1 MTFMDRKELA
11 SHGFNFGLLWLRK
24 EELDLIFNNEDV
36 FSEEEL
42 ETFLEDNKNNNKMLA
57 KIAAKILSFGPEN

>member
-1 MTFMDRKELA
+1 MTFLEKKSLA
-11 SHGFNFGLLWLRK
+11 SYGFNFGLFWLRK

-42 ETFLEDNKNNNKMLA
+42 ETFLEENKENNHLLA
-57 KIAAKILSFGPEN
+57 KLAAKILSSGPEN